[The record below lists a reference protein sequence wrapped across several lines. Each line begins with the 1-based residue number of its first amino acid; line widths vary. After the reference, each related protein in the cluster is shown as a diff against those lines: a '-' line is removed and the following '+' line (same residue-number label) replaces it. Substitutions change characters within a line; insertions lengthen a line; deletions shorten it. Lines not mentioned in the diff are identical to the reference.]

1 MKINEILNEM
11 GVGGVAS
18 VAMPMG
24 AVIRRAPGS
33 PPKKKKKKT
42 TEAEHPECTVC
53 NGSGID
59 RAENACKACDG
70 SGHKLTEAKGKKE
83 PRDPDEIWRDM
94 QHARIPPENRCP
106 ACDGMAGTYGLWSA
120 PCRVCQGSGR
130 KDMKGITK
138 ITPTS
143 EGKKRKSAFSNV
155 TRDKNAPKAAPNLAA
170 KHASSVIG
178 GGAAGAHASKKDKAN
193 RPDRKQKHKG
203 KGIDEGKAQNFTGDD
218 LNRLSRIR
226 DLGAMK
232 EKAMELISND
242 NGHPMKPEKVE
253 WFRNVIDQM
262 NSPDKVIK
270 LMYDLLLSGE
280 GHGVVGSK
288 GTMAKNSYR
297 KAFDEAD
304 EARKKKGPVD
314 STSRGWEK
322 AAKKNTH
329 KKRRQA
335 GKKEVNEGGSSHT
348 MTNYLGNDAEVTVQ
362 FKYYKGRPQT
372 QVDPAEDAEIE
383 LIAVLDKR
391 GNDITRRLT
400 DSTLNRLENDIK
412 TDYDFSD
419 DGRGDYEYDL
429 RKDDRSMEE
438 AKTKKVP
445 HALAK
450 TKAPKGKKPPKKGNT
465 SPHPMRGK
473 FVGGN

>member
-24 AVIRRAPGS
+24 ATIRRAPGS
-33 PPKKKKKKT
+33 PPKKKRKKAN
-42 TEAEHPECTVC
+42 EAEHAECPVC
-53 NGSGID
+53 KGSTID
-59 RAENACKACDG
+59 TAENPCKACDG
-70 SGHKLTEAKGKKE
+70 SGHKLKEGRHKSVSMPWKKQTPGQKERRAAKKKDADATNRLKDMEKTFSTTEAK
-83 PRDPDEIWRDM
+83 
-94 QHARIPPENRCP
+94 N
-106 ACDGMAGTYGLWSA
+106 S
-120 PCRVCQGSGR
+120 S
-130 KDMKGITK
+130 
-138 ITPTS
+138 
-143 EGKKRKSAFSNV
+143 FSDKM
-155 TRDKNAPKAAPNLAA
+155 RDKDKHGKAAPNLAA
-170 KHASSVIG
+170 KHASSVTG
-178 GGAAGAHASKKDKAN
+178 GGAAGGHESNKEKAK
-193 RPDRKQKHKG
+193 RPDRKKKHKG
-203 KGIDEGKAQNFTGDD
+203 RSMDEAKAQNFTGDD

-232 EKAMELISND
+232 EKAMELISTD
-242 NGHPMKPEKVE
+242 STHPMKPEKVE
-253 WFRNVIDQM
+253 WFRNTIDQM
-262 NSPDKVIK
+262 NSTDKVIK

-288 GTMAKNSYR
+288 GSMSKNSYR

-304 EARKKKGPVD
+304 EAKKKKGPAD

-348 MTNYLGNDAEVTVQ
+348 MTNYLGNDTEVTVE
-362 FKYYKGRPQT
+362 FNYYKGRPQT

-383 LIAVLDKR
+383 LIAVRDKR

-400 DSTLNRLENDIK
+400 DKTLNRLENDVK

-419 DGRGDYEYDL
+419 DARGDHEYDL
-429 RKDDRSMEE
+429 RKDARAERGMEE

>member
-11 GVGGVAS
+11 GVGGIAMVA
-18 VAMPMG
+18 APMG
-24 AVIRRAPGS
+24 ATVRRAPGS
-33 PPKKKKKKT
+33 PPKKKRKKAN
-42 TEAEHPECTVC
+42 EAEHPECTVC

-70 SGHKLTEAKGKKE
+70 SGHKLNEAKGKKE
-83 PRDPDEIWRDM
+83 PRDPDEIWRDK

-170 KHASSVIG
+170 KHASSVTG
-178 GGAAGAHASKKDKAN
+178 GGAAGAHASKKDKAG

-203 KGIDEGKAQNFTGDD
+203 KSMDEGDAAQ
-218 LNRLSRIR
+218 
-226 DLGAMK
+226 
-232 EKAMELISND
+232 
-242 NGHPMKPEKVE
+242 
-253 WFRNVIDQM
+253 
-262 NSPDKVIK
+262 
-270 LMYDLLLSGE
+270 
-280 GHGVVGSK
+280 
-288 GTMAKNSYR
+288 
-297 KAFDEAD
+297 
-304 EARKKKGPVD
+304 KKKGPAD

-335 GKKEVNEGGSSHT
+335 GKKEVNEGSVHGFNVSRYYAKHQDQIKI
-348 MTNYLGNDAEVTVQ
+348 TNWLRKEVGLPKDAPVYFDDVDLVYGEKTIVHDALIDPKYKMVDLVNALAKATGN
-362 FKYYKGRPQT
+362 KT
-372 QVDPAEDAEIE
+372 QA
-383 LIAVLDKR
+383 R
-391 GNDITRRLT
+391 
-400 DSTLNRLENDIK
+400 
-412 TDYDFSD
+412 
-419 DGRGDYEYDL
+419 

-445 HALAK
+445 HAKAR
-450 TKAPKGKKPPKKGNT
+450 TKAPKPKKVTTSGS
-465 SPHPMRGK
+465 SPHPLRGK
-473 FVGGN
+473 LVGGS